1 MNVLTYRT
9 LPTLILSTALLCL
22 GSQSAAQQVPV
33 VDAQGAEPAQR
44 QSQNRSAGGGGSADL
59 VYELYSRLDQL
70 QQEMQSLRGLVEQQT
85 HRIQQMERE
94 QRDRYL
100 DLDQRVSELSGAGA
114 RSGQGGDNLYPPGM
128 VPMNE
133 DIADEMAGQ
142 SQGQGQ
148 ANVAAS
154 GDNDAT
160 SLDSTPENEQ
170 QIYRSALNTLLEEGQ
185 YEEAIRGFQ
194 RYIDNYPQGR
204 YFTNA
209 LYWQGEALI
218 LAGRYAE
225 AQNAFSRVVEE
236 YPEDPKAAGALL
248 KMGVAYQQTDQVDR
262 AREVWQSLRN
272 RYPDS
277 LTEIRAAEDYLRRL
291 PSP

>member
-1 MNVLTYRT
+1 MNVFTYRT
-9 LPTLILSTALLCL
+9 LPTLIISTALLSL
-22 GSQSAAQQVPV
+22 GSQSAAQQVPI
-33 VDAQGAEPAQR
+33 VDAQGAESS
-44 QSQNRSAGGGGSADL
+44 QSQSQGRSSGGAGSADM

-100 DLDQRVSELSGAGA
+100 DLDQRVSELSGTGA
-114 RSGQGGDNLYPPGM
+114 RTGQGGNNLYPPGM

-133 DIADEMAGQ
+133 DIADEMADQ
-142 SQGQGQ
+142 SQDQ
-148 ANVAAS
+148 ADVAGS
-154 GDNDAT
+154 GDTDLS
-160 SLDSTPENEQ
+160 SLESSPENEQ
-170 QIYRSALNTLLEEGQ
+170 QIYRAALNMLLEEGQ
-185 YEEAIRGFQ
+185 YEEAIQGFR

-218 LAGRYAE
+218 LTGNYEE
-225 AQNAFSRVVEE
+225 ARRVFSRVVDE
-236 YPEDPKAAGALL
+236 YPDDPKAAGALL
-248 KMGVAYQQTDQVDR
+248 KMGVAYQQTDQIDQ
-262 AREVWQSLRN
+262 ARETWQSLRN

-277 LTEIRAAEDYLRRL
+277 LTEIRAAEDYLSRL